1 MRVALLMQG
10 FDLVRNAPDDRVYVL
25 IDEQVPATGSAAVG
39 QGGLHGSG
47 PVQRDVFTT
56 TVILRNAP
64 EI

>member
-1 MRVALLMQG
+1 
-10 FDLVRNAPDDRVYVL
+10 APDDRVYVL